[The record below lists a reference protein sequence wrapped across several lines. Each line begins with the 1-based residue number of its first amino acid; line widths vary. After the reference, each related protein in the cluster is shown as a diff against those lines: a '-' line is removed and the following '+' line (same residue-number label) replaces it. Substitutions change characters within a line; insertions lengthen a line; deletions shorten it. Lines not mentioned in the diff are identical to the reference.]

1 MRGRNMKHKKPQPIT
16 LAEFVREFGAAKLAT
31 LCKVD
36 RTMPYK
42 WARGESAPNLDHAE
56 IILNAAK
63 GRLQLA
69 DLKKGGAR

>member
-1 MRGRNMKHKKPQPIT
+1 MKHTKPQRIT
-16 LAEFVREFGAAKLAT
+16 LAEFVREFGAAKLAA

-42 WARGESAPNLDHAE
+42 WAKGESAPNLDHAE
-56 IILNAAK
+56 TILTAAK